1 MKKLVVSCFIIC
13 AAILYACNND
23 AITNASKYLNQNNLA
38 IQAFTINT
46 AVDNNIVTK
55 QGIKISIAKGAI
67 EAASQN
73 VTLEVKEALSLNAM
87 LKAGLTTQTKDGILS
102 SEGMFYIA
110 TKEASTIKKPIAI
123 SVPTAFA
130 DASMQLYKGK
140 DNSGKI
146 EWEAPTPITT
156 KASEKPNGRNLFKT
170 NCASCHDIG
179 QRLKGP
185 DLAWIE
191 NRWPNRQLLYAYI
204 RNNQSF
210 LRQSDTLDY
219 LSKIADANSAL
230 KARKYACQL
239 YNEYNKTVMT
249 LFPELED
256 KALESLVEYINTMS
270 KRVKSIYNQP
280 IDYTYIDS
288 CQYYNDL
295 YVKLT
300 SKRDSLLI
308 DETTQ
313 IDTFPNSSAIS
324 VNPFSSQSTYPTT
337 VNPPTYNAE
346 YYQFSIESFG
356 WYNVDALLK
365 ESANCVNS
373 ELQVTIK
380 GEATEQ
386 VHVYL
391 VIPDKKVFIEGG
403 LLKDKKAFGFY
414 EDNGKIPMPQ
424 GFPAFIIAHSE
435 KSNKLYFGQISF
447 LISLKQNLQLELKKN
462 TKEGILKAMEGLNLD
477 GVKIQ
482 IDTAK
487 KRIENVDKP
496 YYDEETI
503 AEKQVIKLTRKQK
516 KANKIDRMLFKIQK
530 KLANC
535 DCNKSSDVTFDTI
548 SAESNMLPQEI
559 LPDTKR
565 IQN

>member
-13 AAILYACNND
+13 VAMLYACNND
-23 AITNASKYLNQNNLA
+23 AITNTSKYLNPNNLA
-38 IQAFTINT
+38 VQSFTINT

-67 EAASQN
+67 EAATQN
-73 VTLEVKEALSLNAM
+73 VTLEIKEALSLDAM

-130 DASMQLYKGK
+130 DTSMQLYKGK

-156 KASEKPNGRNLFKT
+156 KASEQPNGRSLFEA

-179 QRLKGP
+179 KRLTGS

-191 NRWPNRQLLYAYI
+191 NRWPNRKLLYAFI
-204 RNNQSF
+204 RNNQTF
-210 LRQSDTLDY
+210 LNGNVPDS
-219 LSKIADANSAL
+219 I
-230 KARKYACQL
+230 KAIDEYESQKMYACHL
-239 YNEYNKTVMT
+239 YNDYNKSAMN
-249 LFPELED
+249 LFTNLSNQELD
-256 KALESLVEYINTMS
+256 QLIEYINTMS
-270 KRVKSIYNQP
+270 KRVTSSKNVAT
-280 IDYTYIDS
+280 DYTYIDS

-295 YVKLT
+295 YAELT
-300 SKRDSLLI
+300 AKRDSLLI

-313 IDTFPNSSAIS
+313 IDTFPNWPTTNA
-324 VNPFSSQSTYPTT
+324 NPFSSQSTYPIT

-346 YYQFSIESFG
+346 YYQFSIQKFG
-356 WYNVDALLK
+356 WYNVDVLLK
-365 ESANCVNS
+365 ESANCVS
-373 ELQVTIK
+373 SQLQVTIK
-380 GEATEQ
+380 GEAIEK
-386 VHVYL
+386 VKVFL
-391 VIPDKKVFIEGG
+391 IIPHKKVFIEGG

-414 EDNGKIPMPQ
+414 EENGSIPLPQ
-424 GFPAFIIAHSE
+424 GFAAFIIAHSE
-435 KSNKLYFGQISF
+435 KSGKIYFGETSF
-447 LISLKQNLQLELKKN
+447 LISLKQSLQLDIKEN
-462 TKEGILKAMEGLNLD
+462 TKEGILKAMEGLKLD
-477 GVKIQ
+477 DLKMS

-487 KRIENVDKP
+487 KRIENTTKP
-496 YYDEETI
+496 FEEESI
-503 AEKQVIKLTRKQK
+503 AEKQVIKLTKKEKQ
-516 KANKIDRMLFKIQK
+516 ANKIDRMLFKIQK

-535 DCNKSSDVTFDTI
+535 DCNKSYDVTFDVI
-548 SAESNMLPQEI
+548 SAESNYLIQKI
-559 LPDTKR
+559 LPDTTQ